1 MRLLLVEDERRLRE
15 SLTRRLIDEGYR
27 IDACEDG
34 EEGLYYATEY
44 PFDLAIVDLGLPRV
58 SGLALIREVRRRA
71 NTLPILVLTA
81 RGHWQEKVQGLEAGA
96 DDYLVKPFEPA
107 ELLARIHAL
116 LRRAAGSASPL
127 LQRAGLT
134 LDIKAQSIRHG
145 EQMLSLT
152 GYEYRLLEY
161 LMRHSDEVVSKDR
174 LADWLYPHDEDRDS
188 NVIEVLLARLR
199 RKLAERGLR
208 PIETVRGLGYRLNGR
223 SAPER

>member
-1 MRLLLVEDERRLRE
+1 MRLLLVEDERYLRE
-15 SLTRRLIDEGYR
+15 SLTRRLIEEGYR

-34 EEGLYYATEY
+34 EQGLYYATEY

-116 LRRAAGSASPL
+116 LRRAAGSGSPL

-145 EQMLSLT
+145 EQTLSLT

-161 LMRHSDEVVSKDR
+161 LMRHSDEVVSKER